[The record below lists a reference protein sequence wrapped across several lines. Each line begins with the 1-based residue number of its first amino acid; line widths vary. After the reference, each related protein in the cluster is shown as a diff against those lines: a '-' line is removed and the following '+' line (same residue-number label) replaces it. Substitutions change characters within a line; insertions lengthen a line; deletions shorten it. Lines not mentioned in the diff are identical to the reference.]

1 MMTPAQPPIAHGQMV
16 TIDKSRIMERI
27 KKQYGFKTNMQLAAF
42 LGVSPQ
48 TISGWIKRNSIDY
61 DLVFS
66 KCRDMSVDFMVW
78 GRKYQEPNQE
88 QRLHEIAKEYYRISF
103 INDITTFKE
112 DARRALE
119 CADILISELKKSS
132 EK

>member
-1 MMTPAQPPIAHGQMV
+1 MMTPAHPPIAHGQMV

-48 TISGWIKRNSIDY
+48 TISGWIRRNSIDY

-78 GRKYQEPNQE
+78 GRIYQEPN
-88 QRLHEIAKEYYRISF
+88 QRLHEIAKEYYLSSL
-103 INDITTFKE
+103 INDIPTLKE
-112 DARRALE
+112 YARRALE
-119 CADILISELKKSS
+119 CADLLIRELKKSK